1 MLTVVAAVSHG
12 RPVFASPPDRR
23 EEAAAA
29 RAQLCGG
36 TAAVKSDHLAVV
48 AAFNRWLAVRQGSGR
63 QEAFRVGPQL
73 GKQVCSCVA
82 KGGGVLRQQAAMRF
96 SVRAS
101 VLLQCLA
108 QSRST

>member
-12 RPVFASPPDRR
+12 RPVFTSPPDRR

-48 AAFNRWLAVRQGSGR
+48 AAFNRWLAVQQGSGR
-63 QEAFRVGPQL
+63 QEAFRVRHSWASKFAAVLPR
-73 GKQVCSCVA
+73 
-82 KGGGVLRQQAAMRF
+82 GVY
-96 SVRAS
+96 
-101 VLLQCLA
+101 
-108 QSRST
+108 

>member
-12 RPVFASPPDRR
+12 RPVFTSPPDRR

-48 AAFNRWLAVRQGSGR
+48 AAFNRWLAVKQGSGR
-63 QEAFRVGPQL
+63 QEAFRVRHSWASKFAAVLPR
-73 GKQVCSCVA
+73 
-82 KGGGVLRQQAAMRF
+82 GVY
-96 SVRAS
+96 
-101 VLLQCLA
+101 
-108 QSRST
+108 